1 LRWIVR
7 PSDCT
12 SDAKR
17 PTVIPTA
24 IEMPPLS
31 TSSMT
36 VEVERLGLC
45 PGTSPRELL
54 SFPNNQPG
62 ATYGMPSITLANA
75 FKQPFGPWRED
86 LVLSQKWQTK
96 KGEILT
102 LDNVLLTQGTAAV
115 GLVDVVAQ
123 IQCLSTEISLASDS
137 TRALSSHLMM
147 VPMNPHRHLQT
158 QEGPLE

>member
-1 LRWIVR
+1 
-7 PSDCT
+7 
-12 SDAKR
+12 
-17 PTVIPTA
+17 
-24 IEMPPLS
+24 
-31 TSSMT
+31 MT

-45 PGTSPRELL
+45 PGTESQPSIERSPRELL

-115 GLVDVVAQ
+115 GLVDVVA
-123 IQCLSTEISLASDS
+123 
-137 TRALSSHLMM
+137 
-147 VPMNPHRHLQT
+147 
-158 QEGPLE
+158 